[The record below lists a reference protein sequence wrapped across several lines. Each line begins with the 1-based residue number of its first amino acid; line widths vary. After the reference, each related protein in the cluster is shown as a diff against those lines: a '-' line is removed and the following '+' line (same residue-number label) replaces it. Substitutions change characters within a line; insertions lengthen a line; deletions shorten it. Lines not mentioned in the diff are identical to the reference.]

1 MPLTTASTTGADNRT
16 SGSLNKSSLCVFLGG
31 KEKPL
36 GKSTINDWM
45 KEKGFPKPIRLSQT
59 LALWRVSE
67 VVQWVE
73 ARASAN
79 DDYLEEAKIRGL
91 EISRA
96 EIAHLKNTIS
106 LTLGFQETAEREN
119 FIKEVY
125 KDTQELLTWIEQKS
139 EGGLS
144 KKTSRKDPK

>member
-1 MPLTTASTTGADNRT
+1 MPLTTASTTGADNQT
-16 SGSLNKSSLCVFLGG
+16 SGYLNKSSLCVFLGG

-36 GKSTINDWM
+36 GKSTINDWR

-79 DDYLEEAKIRGL
+79 DDYLEEAK
-91 EISRA
+91 
-96 EIAHLKNTIS
+96 
-106 LTLGFQETAEREN
+106 
-119 FIKEVY
+119 
-125 KDTQELLTWIEQKS
+125 
-139 EGGLS
+139 
-144 KKTSRKDPK
+144 

>member
-1 MPLTTASTTGADNRT
+1 MPLTTASTTGADIQT
-16 SGSLNKSSLCVFLGG
+16 SGYLNKSSLCVFLGG

-79 DDYLEEAKIRGL
+79 DDYLEEAK
-91 EISRA
+91 
-96 EIAHLKNTIS
+96 
-106 LTLGFQETAEREN
+106 
-119 FIKEVY
+119 
-125 KDTQELLTWIEQKS
+125 
-139 EGGLS
+139 
-144 KKTSRKDPK
+144 

>member
-1 MPLTTASTTGADNRT
+1 MPLTTASTTGADIQT
-16 SGSLNKSSLCVFLGG
+16 SGYLNKSSLCVFLGG

-79 DDYLEEAKIRGL
+79 DDRMEKVE
-91 EISRA
+91 
-96 EIAHLKNTIS
+96 
-106 LTLGFQETAEREN
+106 
-119 FIKEVY
+119 
-125 KDTQELLTWIEQKS
+125 
-139 EGGLS
+139 
-144 KKTSRKDPK
+144 

>member
-1 MPLTTASTTGADNRT
+1 MPLTTASTTGSDNLT
-16 SGSLNKSSLCVFLGG
+16 SGYLNKSSLCVFLGG

-79 DDYLEEAKIRGL
+79 DDYLEAAK
-91 EISRA
+91 
-96 EIAHLKNTIS
+96 
-106 LTLGFQETAEREN
+106 
-119 FIKEVY
+119 
-125 KDTQELLTWIEQKS
+125 
-139 EGGLS
+139 
-144 KKTSRKDPK
+144 

>member
-1 MPLTTASTTGADNRT
+1 MPLTTASTTGADKQT
-16 SGSLNKSSLCVFLGG
+16 SGYLNKSSLCVFLGG

-73 ARASAN
+73 ARASSN
-79 DDYLEEAKIRGL
+79 DDYLEEAK
-91 EISRA
+91 
-96 EIAHLKNTIS
+96 
-106 LTLGFQETAEREN
+106 
-119 FIKEVY
+119 
-125 KDTQELLTWIEQKS
+125 
-139 EGGLS
+139 
-144 KKTSRKDPK
+144 

>member
-1 MPLTTASTTGADNRT
+1 MPLSNSATDNQT
-16 SGSLNKSSLCVFLGG
+16 SGYLNKSSLCVFLGG

-79 DDYLEEAKIRGL
+79 DDYLEEAK
-91 EISRA
+91 
-96 EIAHLKNTIS
+96 
-106 LTLGFQETAEREN
+106 
-119 FIKEVY
+119 
-125 KDTQELLTWIEQKS
+125 
-139 EGGLS
+139 
-144 KKTSRKDPK
+144 

>member
-1 MPLTTASTTGADNRT
+1 MPLSNSATDNQT
-16 SGSLNKSSLCVFLGG
+16 SGYLNKSSLCVFLGG

-73 ARASAN
+73 AQASAN
-79 DDYLEEAKIRGL
+79 DDYLEEAK
-91 EISRA
+91 
-96 EIAHLKNTIS
+96 
-106 LTLGFQETAEREN
+106 
-119 FIKEVY
+119 
-125 KDTQELLTWIEQKS
+125 
-139 EGGLS
+139 
-144 KKTSRKDPK
+144 

>member
-1 MPLTTASTTGADNRT
+1 MPLATNTAPADNLT
-16 SGSLNKSSLCVFLGG
+16 SGYLNKSSLCIFLGG

-73 ARASAN
+73 AQASAN
-79 DDYLEEAKIRGL
+79 DDYMEEVK
-91 EISRA
+91 
-96 EIAHLKNTIS
+96 
-106 LTLGFQETAEREN
+106 
-119 FIKEVY
+119 
-125 KDTQELLTWIEQKS
+125 
-139 EGGLS
+139 
-144 KKTSRKDPK
+144 